1 MKELLEKISSYNLFN
16 YLFPGAVFV
25 FILKTIMD
33 ITLTNDNIF
42 ESFFIYYFIG
52 LIMSRIGSL
61 IIEPLVTKTKWF
73 KYAPY
78 SDYLN
83 ASKKDTKIELFTE
96 VNNMYRTLLSTTIVL
111 FFIDVFLL
119 IYSWPVP
126 LQKLLRVFFLAML
139 MLLFLSSYKKQTD
152 YVKKRITNAI
162 QQEN

>member
-52 LIMSRIGSL
+52 LTMSRIGSL
-61 IIEPLVTKTKWF
+61 IIEPLVKKTKWL
-73 KYAPY
+73 KYVPY

-119 IYSWPVP
+119 VYFWQMT
-126 LQKLLRVFFLAML
+126 LQRLTRITFLTIL
-139 MLLFLSSYKKQTD
+139 VLLFLSSYKKQTD
-152 YVKKRITNAI
+152 YIKKRVLNAN
-162 QQEN
+162 QHEN